1 MPTNFNLVSQM
12 PAQDIAAEASLAA
25 LQAATGTQADAAYTS
40 GSGTMIALL
49 KAIAAKVGGSG
60 ATTGSV
66 TISGTAQVQ
75 DAAAESSL
83 ASIATSGAASAA
95 AVGTTSDNPYTGSGG
110 GTLVALLKGLYAA
123 LRGTLT
129 VSGSV
134 SVGNFPATQAVSGAV
149 SVSNLPATQAVS
161 GNVTVSGTVADSNS
175 APFLGVAQLTPGGA
189 AVAAQ
194 RSVGFVC
201 AAGGNATFTF
211 PDASTITLALA
222 PSAQLQTLP
231 FAVTGVSLGTDTA
244 GTFWNLK

>member
-1 MPTNFNLVSQM
+1 MPNNLNLVSQM
-12 PAQDIAAEASLAA
+12 PAQDIAAEAALAA

-49 KAIAAKVGGSG
+49 KAIAAKAGGSG
-60 ATTGSV
+60 ATSGSV

-83 ASIATSGAASAA
+83 ASIATSDAASAA

-123 LRGTLT
+123 LKGTLT

-134 SVGNFPATQAVSGAV
+134 SVSNFPV
-149 SVSNLPATQAVS
+149 TQAVS

-175 APFLGVAQLTPGGA
+175 APFLGVAQLTPGGT

-201 AAGGNATFTF
+201 TAGGNATFTF

-231 FAVTGVSLGTDTA
+231 FAVTGVALGTGAA

>member
-1 MPTNFNLVSQM
+1 MPTNFNLVSQI
-12 PAQDIAAEASLAA
+12 PAQDTAAEASLAA

-110 GTLVALLKGLYAA
+110 TLVALLKGLYAV
-123 LRGTLT
+123 LKGTLT

-134 SVGNFPATQAVSGAV
+134 SVGNFPTTQAVSGAV

-175 APFLGVAQLTPGGA
+175 APFLGVTQLTPGGA

-201 AAGGNATFTF
+201 TAGGNATFTF
-211 PDASTITLALA
+211 PDASTITLALS

-231 FAVTGVSLGTDTA
+231 FALTGVSLGTGAA